1 MNRFLFLIMLIAGIF
16 SCSFLN
22 AQNAKKQS
30 DEIFFADP
38 TIFHEKGKFYLTG
51 TRGRAPLGFSVL
63 ESTNLTD
70 WKTPTNSSSANKMLL
85 APGNK
90 VFGDKGFWAPQILKE
105 KKLYYLTYTAN
116 EQVAIANSS
125 SLTGEYFQ
133 ETPKPVDASE
143 KNIDSYIFKDND
155 GKYYLYH
162 VRFNRGNFI
171 WVAEFDFK
179 AGKIKP
185 ETLKQ
190 CFKNTQAWETTPNYK
205 SDPIMEGPTVI
216 KIKGVYYL
224 FYSANHFRNI
234 DYAVGYATATS
245 PYGPWTKHAGNPII
259 HRSNVGENGAG
270 HGDLFFDKKKN
281 PFYVYHVHYS
291 NSEVA
296 PRRTR
301 IVPLVFNFNKQTG
314 IYDISVKPNEI
325 IIPLMK

>member
-1 MNRFLFLIMLIAGIF
+1 MCLRRLWREIF

-63 ESTNLTD
+63 ESTNLTE

-179 AGKIKP
+179 AGKIK
-185 ETLKQ
+185 
-190 CFKNTQAWETTPNYK
+190 
-205 SDPIMEGPTVI
+205 
-216 KIKGVYYL
+216 
-224 FYSANHFRNI
+224 
-234 DYAVGYATATS
+234 
-245 PYGPWTKHAGNPII
+245 
-259 HRSNVGENGAG
+259 
-270 HGDLFFDKKKN
+270 HGDRFQD
-281 PFYVYHVHYS
+281 YVV
-291 NSEVA
+291 
-296 PRRTR
+296 
-301 IVPLVFNFNKQTG
+301 
-314 IYDISVKPNEI
+314 ISVTQEELVIGCHKFRMSY
-325 IIPLMK
+325 LMDFGSKNLQK